1 MEEKDYEEKSVNKRS
16 YKHSRML
23 SDIRECL

>member
-1 MEEKDYEEKSVNKRS
+1 LEERDDEEKSVNKRN